1 MGKRR
6 EKKEPAQPSLP
17 AQPDPVSFS
26 LFSAGSLSAWPIS
39 LPRVPLFPPH
49 SRVGRAS
56 PAHAPPRPSARTL
69 PCSACARSAPS
80 SLTNRARL
88 SSPSFRP
95 PPATAARSPAEISGS
110 SPPHPHPRPP
120 ALPSYLLRH
129 PLDPLVPSAPPLN
142 PNHGRRLASAW
153 TRAVA
158 AGESKLPAPVP
169 PRAVLTPLSPPQ
181 DPRVLIRGS
190 ESAGSRPPR
199 RAPHRRRA
207 PAGRLRS
214 NWCLGKH
221 PPDLLMLLGKT
232 R

>member
-1 MGKRR
+1 
-6 EKKEPAQPSLP
+6 
-17 AQPDPVSFS
+17 
-26 LFSAGSLSAWPIS
+26 
-39 LPRVPLFPPH
+39 
-49 SRVGRAS
+49 
-56 PAHAPPRPSARTL
+56 
-69 PCSACARSAPS
+69 
-80 SLTNRARL
+80 
-88 SSPSFRP
+88 
-95 PPATAARSPAEISGS
+95 
-110 SPPHPHPRPP
+110 
-120 ALPSYLLRH
+120 
-129 PLDPLVPSAPPLN
+129 LDPLIPSVPPLN

-199 RAPHRRRA
+199 RAPHRRPAKRRRRA